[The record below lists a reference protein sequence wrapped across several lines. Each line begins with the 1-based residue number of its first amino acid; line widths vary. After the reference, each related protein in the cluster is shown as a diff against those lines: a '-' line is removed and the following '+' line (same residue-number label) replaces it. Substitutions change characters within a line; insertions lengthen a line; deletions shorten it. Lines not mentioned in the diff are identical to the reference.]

1 MELLF
6 KNEKSLKIQCPTVN
20 SEEPLRI
27 RHLLPFI
34 RDHIKPDRP
43 ELFMQENTM

>member
-6 KNEKSLKIQCPTVN
+6 RNQKTLKIEVPLVKEHQV
-20 SEEPLRI
+20 LRI
-27 RHLLPFI
+27 RDLLPFI

-43 ELFMQENTM
+43 ELFMQEDTM